1 MGGVNQT
8 ISAGL
13 GGFIALFVLAIV
25 LWLLMRNMSGRLRNV
40 RFDEELEDE
49 RRAAE
54 AAAEGVH
61 TRPSRRQIFL
71 PVDPDKRPTFAPDG
85 PATAYGE
92 GVRMPVEA
100 DPVRHPAPRAHAA
113 DAGTAGTPEDPRD

>member
-1 MGGVNQT
+1 MGGINQT

-13 GGFIALFVLAIV
+13 GGFLALFVLAVV

-54 AAAEGVH
+54 AEAEGVH
-61 TRPSRRQIFL
+61 ARPSRRRIFL

-92 GVRMPVEA
+92 GARMPVEA
-100 DPVRHPAPRAHAA
+100 DAPRRTAA
-113 DAGTAGTPEDPRD
+113 RDGAAEAGSPVTPEDPRA